1 MFVIFANFKIR
12 KCYNPLN
19 SFTLRV
25 ISRKTFEL
33 SMIGEF
39 RSVYMFLFD
48 LFNIKIYL
56 THSH

>member
-12 KCYNPLN
+12 TCYNPLN

-25 ISRKTFEL
+25 ISRKPFEL

-39 RSVYMFLFD
+39 RSLYMFLFD
-48 LFNIKIYL
+48 LFIIKIYL
-56 THSH
+56 TRSR